1 MSKVPNEDFFSNTT
15 MSFGEHLE
23 ELRKVLARAVIG
35 LVVGFLIGLVIA
47 NHVVA
52 FVQIPLKAGL
62 TRYYAKKDIDTLI
75 AKFGEDEVKSV
86 TDYIEKSA
94 YTFDF
99 LYVEREQMQRLT
111 NQFKVCEEFE
121 RLWIVGERPQI
132 EEFLQ
137 ADLTTAVRSEL
148 IKALVIIDMKHRKDS
163 GEKPSLADYAEQFPD
178 ETQFQESD
186 GEMDGSTVELSKP
199 KTDEMVK
206 IRVWRPIKTKVS
218 ALNVQEA
225 FMIWLKAGFVSGVI
239 ISSPW
244 VFFQIW
250 SFVAA
255 GLYPHEQ
262 KHVYIYLP
270 MSLFLF
276 LAGASLAF
284 FFVFEPVIDF
294 LFTFNQ
300 RMKIDPD
307 PRISE
312 WISFVLFLPLGFGIA
327 FQLPLVMLFL
337 NRLGMFTVQTY
348 LKSWRTAV
356 LFIFVLSMFLTPS
369 DPISMLM
376 MAVPLT
382 CLYFFGILLCIY
394 MPRVKSPFAEGSDVQ

>member
-1 MSKVPNEDFFSNTT
+1 MSRVPNEDFFANTT

-23 ELRKVLARAVIG
+23 ELRKVLAKAVIG
-35 LVVGFLIGLVIA
+35 LVVGFLLGLLIA

-52 FVQIPLKAGL
+52 FVQTPLKAGL
-62 TRYYAKKDIDTLI
+62 TRYYAQKNIDILEGKHGKEALEDVTKFIKTEGYVPDTLFI
-75 AKFGEDEVKSV
+75 EPEQVRRLASQLEGQEVAPGLGIPTTEMLSV
-86 TDYIEKSA
+86 
-94 YTFDF
+94 
-99 LYVEREQMQRLT
+99 
-111 NQFKVCEEFE
+111 
-121 RLWIVGERPQI
+121 
-132 EEFLQ
+132 
-137 ADLTTAVRSEL
+137 
-148 IKALVIIDMKHRKDS
+148 
-163 GEKPSLADYAEQFPD
+163 
-178 ETQFQESD
+178 
-186 GEMDGSTVELSKP
+186 
-199 KTDEMVK
+199 
-206 IRVWRPIKTKVS
+206 RVWRPIKTKVS

-244 VFFQIW
+244 IFFQIW

-270 MSLFLF
+270 MSLLLF

-294 LFTFNQ
+294 LFTFNR
-300 RMKIDPD
+300 RMSIDPD

-312 WISFVLFLPLGFGIA
+312 WISFVLFLPLGFGVA

-337 NRLGMFTVQTY
+337 NRVGLFSVETY

-369 DPISMLM
+369 DPISMLL
-376 MAVPLT
+376 MALPLT
-382 CLYFFGILLCIY
+382 VLYFFGILLCVY
-394 MPRVKSPFAEGSDVQ
+394 MPGFQSPFTEGSDVS